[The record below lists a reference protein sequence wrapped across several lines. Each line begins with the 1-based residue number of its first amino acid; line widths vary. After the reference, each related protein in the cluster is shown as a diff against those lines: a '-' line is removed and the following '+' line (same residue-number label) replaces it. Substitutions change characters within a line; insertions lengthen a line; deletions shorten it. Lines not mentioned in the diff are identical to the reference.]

1 MEHRLKEIIY
11 LGIFL
16 AVTSAVAAGLLA
28 LTYVN
33 TAARIAEEESLNYK
47 QAVKEVLPQGVEGK
61 VKKIKAKGWGSDIE
75 LLVGVDKNGKI
86 AGVKILKIADTPGL
100 GMNAADPKFL
110 AQFIGKTAKDKFKA
124 KQDVQAITGATITSQ
139 GVADGVK
146 KALLP

>member
-1 MEHRLKEIIY
+1 MEHRLKEIVY

-16 AVTSAVAAGLLA
+16 AVTSAIAAGLLA

-33 TAARIAEEESLNYK
+33 TTGRIAEEEKLNYQ
-47 QAVKEVLPQGVEGK
+47 QALKEVLPAGVEGK
-61 VKKIKAKGWGSDIE
+61 TKKIKAKGWGSDIE
-75 LLVGVDKNGKI
+75 LLVGIDKAGKI

-100 GMNAADPKFL
+100 GMNATEPKFL
-110 AQFIGKTAKDKFKA
+110 SQFIGKTAKDKFKA
-124 KQDVQAITGATITSQ
+124 KEDVQAITGATITSQ